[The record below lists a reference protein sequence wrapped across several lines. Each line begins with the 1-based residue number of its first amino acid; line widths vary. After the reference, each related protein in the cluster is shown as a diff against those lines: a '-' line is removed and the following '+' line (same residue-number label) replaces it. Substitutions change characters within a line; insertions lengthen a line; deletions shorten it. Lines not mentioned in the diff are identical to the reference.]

1 MSEPHL
7 SAESVGF
14 FSCVTGNRTQRK
26 TLKFCYGRLRL
37 DIRKNF
43 FLRKEWSNIGMDCPG
58 EWWSLHPWRYP
69 RDVDVALRDIHELVM
84 ALDR

>member
-1 MSEPHL
+1 
-7 SAESVGF
+7 
-14 FSCVTGNRTQRK
+14 
-26 TLKFCYGRLRL
+26 
-37 DIRKNF
+37 
-43 FLRKEWSNIGMDCPG
+43 MDCPG